1 MKHALAAWTLVVC
14 ACLGGRAVATPEPAD
29 ARKRAGTLL
38 DEGRRRFEAGDPRG
52 ALERFEAAYAT
63 YPSPRIL
70 YNLGYALARVGR
82 PAEAAQV
89 LDRFLRECATDVEV
103 SEERRRNARDELRA
117 LVARIG
123 RIELLGAPPTARVR
137 VDGARLAEV
146 PPPRIVYV
154 APGTHQV
161 EVEVDG
167 FSSLAASIDVAA
179 GGRAPLSVKLDP
191 VAAARAAPAPA
202 GAPVAPSPPPP
213 TRRRVWTWVAG
224 GLGVALVG
232 AGVAVSLSAHADYD
246 EYQRTTSPARYD
258 ELRDAIPGKATAGSV
273 LLGTG
278 AAALAGAVAL
288 WIFEGR
294 SEHVAVVPAG
304 TGVALVGRF

>member
-1 MKHALAAWTLVVC
+1 MTRALAAWALVVC
-14 ACLGGRAVATPEPAD
+14 ACLCGRAHAGADPAD
-29 ARKRAGTLL
+29 GRGRAGTLL
-38 DEGRRRFEAGDPRG
+38 DEGRRRFEAGDARG
-52 ALERFEAAYAT
+52 ALERFEAAYAA

-82 PAEAAQV
+82 QAEAAQT

-103 SEERRRNARDELRA
+103 SEDRRRNARDELKA

-146 PPPRIVYV
+146 PPPRFVYV
-154 APGTHQV
+154 APGPHQV
-161 EVEVDG
+161 EIEVDG
-167 FSSLAASIDVAA
+167 FQPLSLPVEAAA
-179 GGRAPLSVKLDP
+179 GGRAPLAVKLEP
-191 VAAARAAPAPA
+191 VAAARAAPAPR
-202 GAPVAPSPPPP
+202 APDAPAPAAQAP
-213 TRRRVWTWVAG
+213 RGRVWTWVAG
-224 GLGVALVG
+224 GLGLALAGTGAAVAL
-232 AGVAVSLSAHADYD
+232 SARADFD
-246 EYQRTTSPARYD
+246 EYQRTTSGARFD
-258 ELRDAIPGKATAGSV
+258 ELRDSIPGKATAGSV

-288 WIFEGR
+288 WFLEGR
-294 SEHVAVVPAG
+294 TERVALVPAG